1 MPFYTRANA
10 GEVLPDPASP
20 LGWTLVFEQGLL
32 PGWLRGMIE
41 FGIYREGELDTGH
54 PPVVGSFGGY
64 FYINLSHCRVM
75 AIRMGMT
82 VEAFDAALL
91 GNAAAAPPYRPH
103 PQDPCQECSATVGQT
118 IGEILAAD
126 EFPQIE
132 ADLERVLARRR
143 GRPELA
149 ALPAADLVAYAR
161 SFLPELDN
169 AFARHDYST
178 LGSAVGPAM
187 LAQACAAAGQPQAL
201 LDLISGYGEVPSA
214 SPSWGL
220 WRLSRLPAD
229 SPEFAAALSEFLADF
244 GQRGPNEW
252 DIRAV
257 SWEAGPD
264 QVLALVDSM
273 RPMPD
278 EDSPD
283 ARHLRLEATRV
294 AAAARI
300 RSMLPDEA
308 SRQSFDVALRSAA
321 RTIPLREKTKL
332 IAVTTINEVRM
343 AMRELGRR
351 GVASG
356 YYAAP
361 EDVMMLLESE
371 LDDYVADPARFAPV
385 IAGRLAQYLAL
396 FELEP
401 PFIIDADP
409 APLGEWA
416 RRSRPRPAAAL
427 PGDVLRGV
435 GGSAGRYQG
444 RARVGLDLPAALALE
459 PGEILVAPITDAA
472 WTPLFLVAG
481 AVVVDVGALNSHA
494 VVVSR
499 ELGIPCV
506 LSVQDATA
514 RLRDGMLLAVDG
526 TAGTVTVVSGLLVRE
541 GMAVVSELQVLAD
554 KQEITEICY
563 RYGLALDAR
572 DWAALA
578 GLFTPDADAY
588 YMNMPP
594 CHGYEAIEDT
604 VRAALTPMSAT
615 QHLISNVVVRLDG
628 DRAESTC
635 YLQAQHVKTG
645 TEGGDNF
652 IIAGRYDDQLVR
664 GPDGWRIRERKL
676 TSIWTDGN
684 PGVGQRR
691 LPWRL
696 GGARVAV

>member
-1 MPFYTRANA
+1 MVNAAAGLPDRWLTDWQRSPRMPFYTRANA

-32 PGWLRGMIE
+32 PGWLRGMVE
-41 FGIYREGELDTGH
+41 FGIYREGELDMAH

-91 GNAAAAPPYRPH
+91 GSAAAAPPYRPH
-103 PQDPCQECSATVGQT
+103 PDDPCPECSAKVAQT
-118 IGEILAAD
+118 IGEILGAS

-132 ADLERVLARRR
+132 ADLDRVLAKRR
-143 GRPELA
+143 GRPDLA
-149 ALPAADLVAYAR
+149 ALSAADLVAHAR

-178 LGSAVGPAM
+178 FGSAVGPTT
-187 LAQACAAAGQPQAL
+187 LAEACARAGQPEAL
-201 LDLISGYGEVPSA
+201 LDLISGFGEVPSA

-220 WRLSRLPAD
+220 WQLSRLAGA
-229 SPEFAAALSEFLADF
+229 SPELSMLFDQGVAAAAAALAAATQPAVVKFAEALDGFLADF

-273 RPMPD
+273 RHIPD

-283 ARHLRLEATRV
+283 ARHARLEAIRTS
-294 AAAARI
+294 AAERI
-300 RSMLPDEA
+300 RSVLAEEA
-308 SRQSFDVALRSAA
+308 SRQSFDLALRSSA

-332 IAVTTINEVRM
+332 IAVTAINEVRM

-351 GVASG
+351 GVAAG

-361 EDVMMLLESE
+361 EDVMMLRESE
-371 LDDYVADPARFAPV
+371 LDEYVADPARFAPV
-385 IAGRLAQYLAL
+385 IAERLAQYLAL
-396 FELEP
+396 FEVEP

-409 APLGEWA
+409 APLPSWP
-416 RRSRPRPAAAL
+416 RRARPRPEPAKT
-427 PGDVLRGV
+427 GEVLNGI
-435 GGSAGRYQG
+435 GGSAGQYQG
-444 RARVGLDLPAALALE
+444 PARVGMDLQAAMALE
-459 PGEILVAPITDAA
+459 PGEVLIAPLTDAA

-481 AVVVDVGALNSHA
+481 AVVADVGALNSHA

-506 LSVQDATA
+506 LSLEDATA

-526 TAGTVTVVSGLLVRE
+526 TAGTVTVV
-541 GMAVVSELQVLAD
+541 
-554 KQEITEICY
+554 
-563 RYGLALDAR
+563 
-572 DWAALA
+572 A
-578 GLFTPDADAY
+578 G
-588 YMNMPP
+588 
-594 CHGYEAIEDT
+594 
-604 VRAALTPMSAT
+604 
-615 QHLISNVVVRLDG
+615 
-628 DRAESTC
+628 
-635 YLQAQHVKTG
+635 
-645 TEGGDNF
+645 
-652 IIAGRYDDQLVR
+652 
-664 GPDGWRIRERKL
+664 
-676 TSIWTDGN
+676 
-684 PGVGQRR
+684 
-691 LPWRL
+691 
-696 GGARVAV
+696 